1 MPDLTLSQRRAA
13 FALNQVNALKDADD
27 YGKYAS
33 YVKALPAAI
42 LMNGL
47 GQAAATLLAGD
58 EPHKQLYGHLSSW
71 LCGNMSEMPYSG
83 APDLIQA
90 IVSNDQNLYLR
101 AQAESL
107 LFLEWLKKFATAFL
121 ENGTGV

>member
-1 MPDLTLSQRRAA
+1 MPDLTLAQRRAA
-13 FALNQVNALKDADD
+13 FALEQINLLAETGN

-58 EPHKQLYGHLSSW
+58 EPHKILYRHLSTW
-71 LCGNMSEMPYSG
+71 LCGDIPEMPYTG
-83 APDLIQA
+83 APGLIQA
-90 IVSNDQNLYLR
+90 ITTNDQNLYLR